1 MWRPMFLQS
10 TTHFRLQCPFSSGL
24 GPLKLFARTSGPFAD
39 EMPSIHGNKVHF
51 IAQDKAAHDL
61 LMNLSLFKLEEGF
74 FAAMRQA
81 CKFFNNAE

>member
-1 MWRPMFLQS
+1 MEAYVSQI
-10 TTHFRLQCPFSSGL
+10 HHPFQTSV
-24 GPLKLFARTSGPFAD
+24 PLFVWAGAAEAFCADIGTFAD
-39 EMPSIHGNKVHF
+39 EMSSIHGNKVHF

-81 CKFFNNAE
+81 CKFINNAE